1 MPANGVCVV
10 LTATARSRIRC
21 WGKQARDL
29 EAIDLADLA
38 PRHPELNLISS
49 FANRDLADERGF
61 FNSSHILT
69 GPFARKTA
77 RLYNFH
83 MMTFGIQF
91 KRTTTLA
98 AVLISILIVAGAH
111 GQDTTGID
119 AALTSWDVFVKH
131 DSEES
136 GSAQLVFI
144 NLLTGESTIVG
155 INGERFTLVDGGV
168 IYFDRDERQVKFSTP
183 DGRVADHGFMTMPL
197 DAERIDWIVS
207 EDGASIAWTVT
218 RRDQDNR
225 LLTVTMVSDDAG
237 GGVREVL
244 RDGPWIDSRV
254 MPIAFS
260 VNADEL
266 YLDAQPDGIAG
277 LTPLAIHA
285 NLFGLS
291 LVSGDARL
299 LPVAPGCFCST
310 AFIGESLLQ
319 LIHAPD
325 IDGIQVKLEDV
336 RGGGAAGTVPAI
348 HHEGFTEG
356 FTSAGGLLP
365 SPDGTLAIYVLTQER
380 SIAEV
385 DAIPQSL
392 LVLADLEAMEQSI
405 VGEPIDGLANPI
417 SWSEDNSAVLF
428 TDTLQRR
435 TWKLELSSGTVREV
449 AEALYLGRLDA

>member
-21 WGKQARDL
+21 WGKQARDV

-49 FANRDLADERGF
+49 FANRDLADGRGF

-91 KRTTTLA
+91 KPTTTLA
-98 AVLISILIVAGAH
+98 AVLISILIVAGAR

-155 INGERFTLVDGGV
+155 NNGERFTLVDGGV
-168 IYFDRDERQVKFSTP
+168 IYFDRDEKQVKFSTP
-183 DGRVADHGFMTMPL
+183 DGRVADHEFMTMPL

-207 EDGASIAWTVT
+207 DDGASIAWTVT

-254 MPIAFS
+254 MPVAFS

-277 LTPLAIHA
+277 LTPFAIHA

-336 RGGGAAGTVPAI
+336 RGGASRIVPAI
-348 HHEGFTEG
+348 HHEG

-380 SIAEV
+380 SIA
-385 DAIPQSL
+385 DSGAIPQS
-392 LVLADLEAMEQSI
+392 VIVVADLEAMEQTK
-405 VGEPIDGLANPI
+405 VGQPIDGLAYPV
-417 SWSEDNSAVLF
+417 SWSEDNAAVLF